1 LLSNDLDD
9 TIKRQWMPTG
19 VFRKYLKICENK
31 ICQLVNKMYLCEFAK
46 FPTKNIKNYNFM
58 NQNKTF
64 EMAGAT
70 YETPTITTLE
80 VLSEGVLCGSFDRA
94 DSGYGYNDLDEI

>member
-1 LLSNDLDD
+1 
-9 TIKRQWMPTG
+9 
-19 VFRKYLKICENK
+19 
-31 ICQLVNKMYLCEFAK
+31 
-46 FPTKNIKNYNFM
+46 M

-80 VLSEGVLCGSFDRA
+80 VLSEGVLCMSSPGSTIEDA
-94 DSGYGYNDLDEI
+94 TEDNWGTL

>member
-1 LLSNDLDD
+1 
-9 TIKRQWMPTG
+9 
-19 VFRKYLKICENK
+19 
-31 ICQLVNKMYLCEFAK
+31 
-46 FPTKNIKNYNFM
+46 M

-80 VLSEGVLCGSFDRA
+80 VLSEGVLCGSFDK
-94 DSGYGYNDLDEI
+94 DNYTESLGKDGWDEL